1 MCACMV
7 DWRTIKVP
15 EMDYVEAREA
25 KRDNESWGD
34 YVRRCAN
41 ESTVTMNEEDIRE
54 IVREEIE
61 AASTR
66 Y

>member
-1 MCACMV
+1 MV